1 MSDTM
6 NQHTDA
12 DDAPAPITP
21 ELDAEAV
28 LLCSLLW
35 AQGDEVAHVVAHLEP
50 RDFLSA
56 QYAELYEVVVALASA
71 GEPHHASRVHATL
84 ADTGR
89 LAGRHGELLAGALR
103 TVSTLGI
110 PTLGL
115 TAMARDV
122 LRAAY
127 RRRFAAA
134 AQVQAAAA
142 TSAPTDELFD
152 IMVEQGK
159 AMRRETHRL
168 AALDDREQS

>member
-6 NQHTDA
+6 HQHTE
-12 DDAPAPITP
+12 DDVPAPIAP

-35 AQGDEVAHVVAHLEP
+35 TQDAEVDNVVAHLEP

-56 QYAELYEVVVALASA
+56 QYAELYEVIVALATA

-110 PTLGL
+110 PALGL

-134 AQVQAAAA
+134 AQV
-142 TSAPTDELFD
+142 
-152 IMVEQGK
+152 
-159 AMRRETHRL
+159 
-168 AALDDREQS
+168 